1 MLPMTSSPL
10 QYTLRSDYVA
20 DVLTLDSLGSSRSV
34 YAYFRREEDA
44 RAFAASLP
52 KFVRAEV
59 GMLRTAINCPDGL
72 ASHGLA
78 WHRQHNGS
86 AGAWYVRV
94 RKAKVSK
101 VTGASNETGD
111 RRMAAFVKAL
121 AKLEYVPVL

>member
-10 QYTLRSDYVA
+10 QYTLRSDYLA

-52 KFVRAEV
+52 KFIKAEV
-59 GMLRTAINCPDGL
+59 GMLRTIYRPDGL
-72 ASHGLA
+72 ALYGLA
-78 WHRQHNGS
+78 WHRQANGS
-86 AGAWYVRV
+86 AGAWCVSV